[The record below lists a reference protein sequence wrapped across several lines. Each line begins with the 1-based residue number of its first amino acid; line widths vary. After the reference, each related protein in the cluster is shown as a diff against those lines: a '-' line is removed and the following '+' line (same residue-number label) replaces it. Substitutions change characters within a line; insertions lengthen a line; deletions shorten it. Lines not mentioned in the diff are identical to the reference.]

1 MMTAVDAAFADGMD
15 VAVLGLTIPIV
26 FTVHDLCTGGP
37 CDPWAAEVE
46 TAAAGGMAIVVA
58 AGNDCG
64 AGPHNINTPG
74 VAPSGITVGAAPRR
88 HTVVAFGSAF
98 AVVGGRLALCSCQAA
113 LATARP

>member
-46 TAAAGGMAIVVA
+46 TAAAGGMAVVVA
-58 AGNDCG
+58 AGNDGG
-64 AGPHNINTPG
+64 AGPNNINTPG
-74 VAPSGITVGAAPRR
+74 VAPSGITVGASTSRP
-88 HTVVAFGSAF
+88 TVYASVSAMSM
-98 AVVGGRLALCSCQAA
+98 VGGA
-113 LATARP
+113 